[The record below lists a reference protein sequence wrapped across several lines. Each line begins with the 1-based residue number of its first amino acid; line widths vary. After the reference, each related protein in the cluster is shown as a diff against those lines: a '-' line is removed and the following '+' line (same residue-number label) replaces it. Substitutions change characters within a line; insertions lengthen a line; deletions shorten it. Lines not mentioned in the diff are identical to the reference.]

1 MDPSELRA
9 RIADDVEA
17 ARRLAVVHVGIDAG
31 LLRFLRAAGRPF
43 IPEELAQKL
52 DLDAELVAAWCTAA
66 LACGL
71 VVETPNGTVRGAPCL
86 ADLPLESPAS
96 LGVADTLAHLVAD
109 LVALPGLMKSR
120 ARIAPERHG
129 AAWIEAR
136 ANSRLALACAA
147 AKTAAS
153 LGITPRTAAVDGL
166 RRESDLSWL
175 RREIPNAEWR
185 LVDEGAERPQPPVI
199 GNDLVILPA
208 TLHEVS
214 APLQRARVTQLRA
227 LVAPRGAV
235 FVVELLDDPFL
246 AMSLA
251 ACGRAALSRDRAAS
265 LLEGAGFVAV
275 RDAPSPTD
283 ATYGLIAESPCD
295 AP

>member
-1 MDPSELRA
+1 MEPSELRA
-9 RIADDVEA
+9 RIAGDVEA
-17 ARRLAVVHVGIDAG
+17 ARRLAVVHVGIEAG

-52 DLDAELVAAWCTAA
+52 DLDAELVAAWCSAA

-96 LGVADTLAHLVAD
+96 LRVADTLARIVDD
-109 LVALPGLMKSR
+109 LVATPALMKSR

-129 AAWIEAR
+129 AEWIETR
-136 ANSRLALACAA
+136 ANSRLDLACSAA
-147 AKTAAS
+147 RAAAS
-153 LGITPRTAAVDGL
+153 LGMAPRAAAVDGL
-166 RRESDLSWL
+166 RRESDLPWL

-185 LVDEGAERPQPPVI
+185 LIDAGAESPLLHATAS
-199 GNDLVILPA
+199 DLLIVPA
-208 TLHEVS
+208 TLHEIT

-235 FVVELLDDPFL
+235 FVVELEDDPFL

-275 RDAPSPTD
+275 RDAPAPSESTF
-283 ATYGLIAESPCD
+283 GLIAESPCD
-295 AP
+295 VP